1 MKQNETNLVPNNTN
15 ILCCEKCDYKTSRQS
30 QYNRHLLTDKH
41 INRTF
46 EINMKHNSSLPKIY
60 LCDLCKEQFN
70 SKTTLWRHKK
80 KCVSFDINDTQQLIK
95 YLMTENKEFKQ
106 MMVDQ
111 SKQMIELA
119 KNAGNN
125 VTNNNTTNNNQ
136 RFNLNFFLNETC
148 KNAMN
153 IEDFVS
159 SIKVNLE
166 DLEHTGRRGYV
177 EGISN
182 IFIKNLNNIEEH
194 LRPLH
199 CSDAKREVLYIK
211 NNDEW
216 IKETEEKPILT
227 NAIKTIANENIK
239 QISVWKQLHPGCTMS
254 DSKKNMT
261 YLKILSNSM
270 CGINEHDIINNVHKI
285 ISNISKEVYIN
296 KK

>member
-1 MKQNETNLVPNNTN
+1 
-15 ILCCEKCDYKTSRQS
+15 
-30 QYNRHLLTDKH
+30 
-41 INRTF
+41 
-46 EINMKHNSSLPKIY
+46 
-60 LCDLCKEQFN
+60 
-70 SKTTLWRHKK
+70 
-80 KCVSFDINDTQQLIK
+80 
-95 YLMTENKEFKQ
+95 MTENKEFKQ

-254 DSKKNMT
+254 DSKKK
-261 YLKILSNSM
+261 Y
-270 CGINEHDIINNVHKI
+270 DIFKNTKQFNVW
-285 ISNISKEVYIN
+285 N
-296 KK
+296 